1 MTDKDAKRDMNYDVI
16 IVGSGAGGCAAAYH
30 LTQTDKKVLLLER
43 GRTLPADGSTLDVNR
58 VLKLGEFK
66 TKEVWMD
73 KDGKPVVPGEF
84 PNLGGKTKWYGAAL
98 LRMSLREFE
107 SESEFNYREWPI
119 RYDDLAPFYDEAE
132 RLLGV
137 RTFDI
142 EPDMLHLLADLQRVA
157 PKWKRRAMPLGLSE
171 HILSHPK
178 EARHFD
184 GYALPNG
191 LKADGESA
199 LLNRVKHQPN
209 ITIVTDTEVTNLVAD
224 KNSCARI
231 VGVQCANGEAYFADK
246 ILLAAGALHSPRL
259 LQRHVAHSGITLQ
272 GERALGSF
280 YKCHLNSAMLV
291 FSGSPRT
298 DVLWKTVL
306 LLNDQFPHS
315 SVQCI
320 GGDLPG
326 EILATQIP
334 GFVPT
339 WFSSGL
345 SRRVFGLF
353 LTTEDSSHADNRV
366 TAKLNGEAAPQLNF
380 DWARSP
386 KARAEH
392 RSLIQA
398 LRRAL
403 LRLGFLVATK
413 NMPLEATAHACGTMA
428 AGRDPSTSVVDKN
441 GKVHGMENLYVVDG
455 SVFARSASVNPALTI
470 YAWALR
476 VAARL

>member
-1 MTDKDAKRDMNYDVI
+1 MNYDVI
-16 IVGSGAGGCAAAYH
+16 IIGSGAGGCAAAYH
-30 LTQTDKKVLLLER
+30 LTQTGKKVLLLEK
-43 GRTLPADGSTLDVNR
+43 GRMLPADGSTLDVNR

-66 TKEVWMD
+66 AKDIWED
-73 KDGKPVVPGEF
+73 KDGHPVVPGEF
-84 PNLGGKTKWYGAAL
+84 ANLGGKTKWYGAAL
-98 LRMSLREFE
+98 LRFAPREFE
-107 SESEFNYREWPI
+107 SDPEFNCPEWPI
-119 RYDDLAPFYDEAE
+119 RYQDLEPFYDEAE

-142 EPDMLHLLADLQRVA
+142 EPDMLRLLADLQRVA
-157 PKWKRRAMPLGLSE
+157 PQWKRRPMPLGLSE
-171 HILSHPK
+171 HILKHPK

-209 ITIVTDTEVTNLVAD
+209 LVIATDSEVVKLL
-224 KNSCARI
+224 SHRGAREQI
-231 VGVQCANGEAYFADK
+231 AGVQCANGEEYFADR

-259 LQRHVAHSGITLQ
+259 LERYWSGSAEKYPAI
-272 GERALGSF
+272 GRY

-291 FSGSPRT
+291 FSGIATSDT
-298 DVLWKTVL
+298 LWKTVL
-306 LLNDQFPHS
+306 FLNDQYPHS

-326 EILATQIP
+326 EILTTQMP
-334 GFVPT
+334 GFIPR
-339 WFSSGL
+339 WLSGSV

-353 LTTEDSSHADNRV
+353 VTTEDGSHPDNRV
-366 TAKLNGEAAPQLNF
+366 SAKLNGHASPQLNY
-380 DWARSP
+380 DWARVP
-386 KARAEH
+386 AARLEH
-392 RSLIQA
+392 RKVIQS

-403 LRLGFLVATK
+403 LRLGFLVVTK
-413 NMPLEATAHACGTMA
+413 NMPLEATAHACGTLA
-428 AGRDPSTSVVDKN
+428 AGRDPATSVVDRN

-455 SVFARSASVNPALTI
+455 SVFTRSGSVNPALTI

-476 VAARL
+476 VASRL

>member
-1 MTDKDAKRDMNYDVI
+1 MNHDFI
-16 IVGSGAGGCAAAYH
+16 IIGSGAGGCAAAYH
-30 LTQTDKKVLLLER
+30 LTQTGKKVLLLER
-43 GRTLPADGSTLDVNR
+43 GRMLPADGSTLDVNR

-66 TKEVWMD
+66 TKEIWAD
-73 KDGKPVVPGEF
+73 KDGNPVVPGEF

-98 LRMSLREFE
+98 LRMAPREFDADPD
-107 SESEFNYREWPI
+107 YGCPAWPI
-119 RYDDLAPFYDEAE
+119 SYDDLAPFYDEAE

-157 PKWKRRAMPLGLSE
+157 PNWRRRPMPLGLSE
-171 HILSHPK
+171 HILNHPL

-199 LLNRVKHQPN
+199 LINRVKHQPN
-209 ITIVTDTEVTNLVAD
+209 LTIATDTEVVTLVGD
-224 KNSCARI
+224 KGARERI
-231 VGVQCANGEAYFADK
+231 VGVQCADGAEYRADK
-246 ILLAAGALHSPRL
+246 MLLAAGALHSPRL
-259 LQRHVAHSGITLQ
+259 LQRYLSGTADNYPAI
-272 GERALGSF
+272 GRY
-280 YKCHLNSAMLV
+280 YKCHLNSAMIV
-291 FSGSPRT
+291 FSASPKT

-326 EILATQIP
+326 EILATQMP
-334 GFVPT
+334 GFVPR
-339 WFSSGL
+339 WFSGGIA
-345 SRRVFGLF
+345 RRVFGLF
-353 LTTEDSSHADNRV
+353 VTTEDSSHPDNRV
-366 TAKLNGEAAPQLNF
+366 SAKLNGQAAPQLDY
-380 DWARSP
+380 DWARAP
-386 KARAEH
+386 RARLEH
-392 RSLIQA
+392 RKVVQS

-413 NMPLEATAHACGTMA
+413 NMPLEATAHACGTLA
-428 AGRDPSTSVVDKN
+428 AGRDRATSVVDRF

-455 SVFARSASVNPALTI
+455 SVFTRSASVNPALTI

-476 VAARL
+476 VASRL